1 MVKKIVVSW
10 CVVLAFLSA
19 DPVQVNKA
27 ITNADLIKEIR
38 DLKKIISAQNTE
50 INNLRKVQEVLSGQ
64 LGDMRKDILSTR
76 DYCIS
81 LRPYIYELA
90 LGDNQNMKACA
101 IQSFNG

>member
-1 MVKKIVVSW
+1 MVVKKIVVSW
-10 CVVLAFLSA
+10 CVALAFLSA
-19 DPVQVNKA
+19 DSAQVNKT

-38 DLKKIISAQNTE
+38 DLKKIINAQNTE

-81 LRPYIYELA
+81 LRPYIY
-90 LGDNQNMKACA
+90 NWR
-101 IQSFNG
+101 

>member
-1 MVKKIVVSW
+1 MVKKIVMSW
-10 CVVLAFLSA
+10 CVALAFLSA
-19 DPVQVNKA
+19 DSVQVNKA

-38 DLKKIISAQNTE
+38 DLKKIINAQNTE

-81 LRPYIYELA
+81 LRSYIY
-90 LGDNQNMKACA
+90 NWR
-101 IQSFNG
+101 

>member
-10 CVVLAFLSA
+10 CAALAFLSTDSA
-19 DPVQVNKA
+19 QANKA
-27 ITNADLIKEIR
+27 ISNADLIKEIR
-38 DLKKIISAQNTE
+38 DLKKIINAQNTE

-81 LRPYIYELA
+81 LRPYIY
-90 LGDNQNMKACA
+90 NWR
-101 IQSFNG
+101 

>member
-19 DPVQVNKA
+19 DPVQVNKE

-38 DLKKIISAQNTE
+38 DLKKIISVQNTE

-81 LRPYIYELA
+81 LRPYIY
-90 LGDNQNMKACA
+90 NWR
-101 IQSFNG
+101 

>member
-1 MVKKIVVSW
+1 MKKIVVSW
-10 CVVLAFLSA
+10 CVVLAFLNA
-19 DPVQVNKA
+19 DSTQANKA

-38 DLKKIISAQNTE
+38 DLKKIISTQNTE

-81 LRPYIYELA
+81 LRPYIY
-90 LGDNQNMKACA
+90 NWR
-101 IQSFNG
+101 

>member
-10 CVVLAFLSA
+10 CVALAFLSA
-19 DPVQVNKA
+19 DPAQANKT

-38 DLKKIISAQNTE
+38 DLKKIISVQNTE

-81 LRPYIYELA
+81 LRPYIY
-90 LGDNQNMKACA
+90 NWR
-101 IQSFNG
+101 

>member
-10 CVVLAFLSA
+10 CVALAFLNA
-19 DPVQVNKA
+19 DPVQANKA

-38 DLKKIISAQNTE
+38 DLKKIISAQNTD

-81 LRPYIYELA
+81 LRPYIY
-90 LGDNQNMKACA
+90 NWR
-101 IQSFNG
+101 

>member
-10 CVVLAFLSA
+10 CVALAFLSA
-19 DPVQVNKA
+19 DPAQANQANKA

-50 INNLRKVQEVLSGQ
+50 ISNLRKVQEVLSGQ

-81 LRPYIYELA
+81 LRPYIY
-90 LGDNQNMKACA
+90 NWR
-101 IQSFNG
+101 

>member
-1 MVKKIVVSW
+1 MKKIVVSW
-10 CVVLAFLSA
+10 CAVLAFLSA
-19 DPVQVNKA
+19 DSEQANKA
-27 ITNADLIKEIR
+27 ISNADLINEIR

-81 LRPYIYELA
+81 LRPYIY
-90 LGDNQNMKACA
+90 NWR
-101 IQSFNG
+101 

>member
-1 MVKKIVVSW
+1 MVKKIIVGW
-10 CVVLAFLSA
+10 CVALAFLSA
-19 DPVQVNKA
+19 DPVQANKE

-38 DLKKIISAQNTE
+38 DLKKIINAQNTE

-81 LRPYIYELA
+81 LRPYIY
-90 LGDNQNMKACA
+90 NWR
-101 IQSFNG
+101 

>member
-10 CVVLAFLSA
+10 CVALAFLSA
-19 DPVQVNKA
+19 DSAQVNKA

-38 DLKKIISAQNTE
+38 DLKKIISTQNTE
-50 INNLRKVQEVLSGQ
+50 INNLRKVQEVLSRQ

-81 LRPYIYELA
+81 LRPYIY
-90 LGDNQNMKACA
+90 NWR
-101 IQSFNG
+101 

>member
-10 CVVLAFLSA
+10 CVALVFLSA
-19 DPVQVNKA
+19 DSAQVNKA

-81 LRPYIYELA
+81 LRPYIY
-90 LGDNQNMKACA
+90 NWR
-101 IQSFNG
+101 